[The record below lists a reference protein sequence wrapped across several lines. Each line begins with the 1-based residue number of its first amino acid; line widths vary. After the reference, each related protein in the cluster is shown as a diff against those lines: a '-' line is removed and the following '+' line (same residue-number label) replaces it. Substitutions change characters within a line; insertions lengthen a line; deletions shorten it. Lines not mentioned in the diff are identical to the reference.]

1 VFVEWKPAAAA
12 AAGAG
17 GEDDVVDGGVS
28 AQKDTDWTLVQSDSY
43 GTGAEHRHSTSQQPR

>member
-28 AQKDTDWTLVQSDSY
+28 TQKDTDWTLVQSDSY
-43 GTGAEHRHSTSQQPR
+43 GTGAEHRHSTSQQPC